1 MLLKSTLSFVFI
13 HTSTIQDILFALV
26 ASSGNVKPIF
36 EVEIFN
42 QCQKKKIETTMW
54 VLAYISTSNTMI
66 FSR

>member
-26 ASSGNVKPIF
+26 ASSGNVKTYF

-42 QCQKKKIETTMW
+42 QCQKKDRNDNVGACIYK
-54 VLAYISTSNTMI
+54 Y
-66 FSR
+66 